1 MKNEML
7 VLGLGQ
13 AGGNMVEELYNRGF
27 NVIAINTAIDDLDS
41 LDIEKEFKFHI
52 KNATGTAKNR
62 VLSKQLAKS
71 VANQIVEIINEKYT
85 SMKYIHIISSL
96 AGGTG
101 GGSIAAV
108 SSMLQS
114 VFTDKYIFAVTVI
127 YTLLV
132 IGLYILIGKISTIRK
147 RRVIKKQNAKEL
159 AKLPIGFYL
168 CIADILVLI
177 YSIII

>member
-1 MKNEML
+1 MINFIFSIIYLL
-7 VLGLGQ
+7 VLIG
-13 AGGNMVEELYNRGF
+13 
-27 NVIAINTAIDDLDS
+27 IAIIDKKEHKISKRISLVGFIVEAIQIIYLYVNN
-41 LDIEKEFKFHI
+41 KFHLI
-52 KNATGTAKNR
+52 EYLIYLIIFVILLIIDTIIIRKKGESLY
-62 VLSKQLAKS
+62 VL
-71 VANQIVEIINEKYT
+71 QI
-85 SMKYIHIISSL
+85 L
-96 AGGTG
+96 
-101 GGSIAAV
+101 
-108 SSMLQS
+108 MLCMYMAI
-114 VFTDKYIFAVTVI
+114 FTDKYIFAVTVI